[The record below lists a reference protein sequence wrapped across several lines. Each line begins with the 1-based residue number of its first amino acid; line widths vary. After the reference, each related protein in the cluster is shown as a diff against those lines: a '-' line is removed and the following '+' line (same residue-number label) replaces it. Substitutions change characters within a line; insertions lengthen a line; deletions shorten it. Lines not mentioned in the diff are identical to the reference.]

1 MAAGAAVLVVAV
13 AAGGAVAMAA
23 GSEGDP
29 AAQAPA
35 VGTAEVTRG
44 TLSSLV
50 SVDGTLTYRARP
62 DGSPYAVVNQATGI
76 YTRLPANGDRV
87 ACGDVLY
94 RVDDDPVLL
103 LCGAMPAYRDLGVG
117 DAGTDVRQLNRN
129 LRALGHDVDPD
140 GRAFTA
146 RTRDALEELQR
157 DRGSDVTGRLALD
170 DAVFLPTAVRI
181 AAVAGRLGGS
191 ARPDADVLQASSDAL
206 VVQVELAPSQQGEVR
221 KGDRARI
228 TLPGNRSVPGRVD
241 RLGTVAQIPA
251 GPDKKAGD
259 ATIPAFVT
267 LDDPGQA
274 AGLDQAP
281 VTVDLTTAG
290 VQDVLSVPV
299 TALVGKAGAGY
310 AVEVVRDDGRRELVA
325 VSLGLFDSTGG
336 RVGVE
341 GELSPGD
348 VVVVPAS

>member
-1 MAAGAAVLVVAV
+1 VLAGAAVLVVAV
-13 AAGGAVAMAA
+13 AAGSAVAMAA

-29 AAQAPA
+29 ATQEPA

-62 DGSPYAVVNQATGI
+62 DGSPYAAVNQATGI
-76 YTRLPANGDRV
+76 YTGLPANGDRV

-117 DAGTDVRQLNRN
+117 DAGPDVRQLNRN

-146 RTRDALEELQR
+146 KTRDALEELQR
-157 DRGSDVTGRLALD
+157 DRGADVTGRLALA
-170 DAVFLPTAVRI
+170 DAVFLPTAVRV
-181 AAVAGRLGGS
+181 AGVAGRLGGS
-191 ARPDADVLQASSDAL
+191 AQPNADVLQASSDAL

-221 KGDRARI
+221 KGDRAQV

-251 GPDKKAGD
+251 GPDQKAGD

-281 VTVDLTTAG
+281 VTVDITTAG

-341 GELSPGD
+341 GELREGD